1 MKKDDRKTRVNNIS
15 LKEAREIIGKSNVK
29 EKKDKLSNLELE
41 SMREKTNMQYS
52 TSTNLKAVHWKSLF
66 N

>member
-52 TSTNLKAVHWKSLF
+52 KSTNLKAVH
-66 N
+66 